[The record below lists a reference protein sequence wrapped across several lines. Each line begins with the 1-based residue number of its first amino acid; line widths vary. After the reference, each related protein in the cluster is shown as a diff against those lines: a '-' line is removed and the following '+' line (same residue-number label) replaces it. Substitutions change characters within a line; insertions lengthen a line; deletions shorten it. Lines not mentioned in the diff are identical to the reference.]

1 MKTRITYSGKKLGTK
16 FQIKDLTKNQHDLIY
31 YSKGPEPKSNEDYL
45 GETGRI
51 IIERTADHCRK
62 DKQSHLLKY
71 AIIKNHLV
79 VDLQDL
85 KVIGKKCHGNKYKWK
100 ISGALYIKQYRPSLN
115 A

>member
-31 YSKGPEPKSNEDYL
+31 YSKGPEPNSNEDYL

-79 VDLQDL
+79 VDLHDR
-85 KVIGKKCHGNKYKWK
+85 KVINKK
-100 ISGALYIKQYRPSLN
+100 
-115 A
+115 